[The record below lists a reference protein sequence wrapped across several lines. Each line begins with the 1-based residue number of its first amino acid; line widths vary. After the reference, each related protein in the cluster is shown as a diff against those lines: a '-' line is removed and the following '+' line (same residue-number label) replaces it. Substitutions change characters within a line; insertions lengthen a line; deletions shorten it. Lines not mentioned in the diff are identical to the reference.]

1 MKTLPISLLTL
12 ALLAGSASPA
22 LRAQGDETRAET
34 PQRVYF
40 YKIGFVNTG
49 TVLREAP
56 QARRVEERL
65 KAEFEAREK
74 VLKAKQEE
82 LLEIERKLK
91 SEGDIMAQTAR
102 RKLER
107 ELRLKLSQLKF
118 EQQEFREDQNLRRN
132 EEIRNLQTVIAAAL
146 KRLGDEEKFD
156 LILTE
161 GVSYVSDAIDVT
173 PRIIEMLKNMQD
185 SELSTTQ

>member
-1 MKTLPISLLTL
+1 MKILLILLLPL
-12 ALLAGSASPA
+12 ALLLAGLEAPA
-22 LRAQGDETRAET
+22 LQAQGKTRPAET

-49 TVLREAP
+49 TVLRKAP

-74 VLKAKQEE
+74 QLKARQAE
-82 LLEIERKLK
+82 LLKIESKLK
-91 SEGDIMAQTAR
+91 SEGDIMSQTAR

-132 EEIRNLQTVIAAAL
+132 EEIRNLQTVISAAL

-173 PRIIEMLKNMQD
+173 PRIIEMLKEMQD
-185 SELSTTQ
+185 RETSSH

>member
-1 MKTLPISLLTL
+1 MLLLPLLSGL
-12 ALLAGSASPA
+12 ASPV
-22 LRAQGDETRAET
+22 LHAQGEESRGNS

-74 VLKAKQEE
+74 VLKAKQDE

-146 KRLGDEEKFD
+146 KRLGDEERFD

-173 PRIIEMLKNMQD
+173 PRIIEMLKEMQD
-185 SELSTTQ
+185 NELSTVQ

>member
-1 MKTLPISLLTL
+1 LKTLPIPFFFLM
-12 ALLAGSASPA
+12 LLAGGFATALQAQDRASPSESA
-22 LRAQGDETRAET
+22 R
-34 PQRVYF
+34 RVYS

-49 TVLREAP
+49 TVLRQAP

-65 KAEFEAREK
+65 KSEFQARERQ
-74 VLKAKQEE
+74 LKEKQAE
-82 LLEIERKLK
+82 LLEIESRLK
-91 SEGDIMAQTAR
+91 SEGDIMSQAAR
-102 RKLER
+102 RKMER

-132 EEIRNLQTVIAAAL
+132 EEIRKLQTVIAAAL
-146 KRLGDEEKFD
+146 KRLGDEERFD

-173 PRIIEMLKNMQD
+173 PRIIEMLKDMQ
-185 SELSTTQ
+185 EQE